1 MKQIDEFFVS
11 LTAETAEPHDEITCA
26 SGSFAKVVAVTGSMG
41 SGKSTVVKR
50 LESLLPRA
58 VAVHEDDH
66 QSMTQWTAD
75 DVRRWQDAG
84 GDVAKLPLEGLPGRL
99 AMLRDPA
106 CGHCGIVLLE
116 SQFGRHHP
124 ALAPLVDFQIWLD
137 VPADVAFARRIA
149 EVAADADADSETR
162 LAWITQLSSTYA
174 SWTARLV
181 QCQRES
187 VAGAADVIVDAGG
200 AVTDVVDR
208 CIDAIARFRGAA

>member
-1 MKQIDEFFVS
+1 MNQ
-11 LTAETAEPHDEITCA
+11 
-26 SGSFAKVVAVTGSMG
+26 VVAVTGGMG
-41 SGKSTVVKR
+41 SGKSTVVER

-75 DVRRWQDAG
+75 EVRRWQEAG
-84 GDVAKLPLEGLPGRL
+84 GDVARLPLEGLPDRL
-99 AMLRDPA
+99 KQLRDPA
-106 CGHCGIVLLE
+106 GGHCGIVLLE

-149 EVAADADADSETR
+149 EVAADAGADPQAR
-162 LAWITQLSSTYA
+162 LAWIAQLSSTYA

-181 QCQRES
+181 HGQREA
-187 VAGAADVIVDAGG
+187 VAEVADVIVA
-200 AVTDVVDR
+200 ANAPVADVVSH
-208 CIDAIARFRGAA
+208 CMAAIDRFRGAA